1 MPRLQSAPN
10 IDNARTDLDQHGN
23 VIESA
28 SESAPKARRSN
39 RAMESRA
46 REGRIASAK
55 APVSYMMGSRF
66 NLPEQLVENLRK
78 SGYEPGWI
86 AYSRAKVEDK
96 ENYFDAVDR
105 EYQPIMA
112 SEAPELSRK
121 YDLNPFGSREEDTL
135 IRRGGQ
141 ILMKRPIEA
150 HLAEQQHYNEIHMR
164 QQQQSDLFRQSP
176 NGLTKFL
183 DERTLVPMR

>member
-10 IDNARTDLDQHGN
+10 IDDARTDLDQHGN
-23 VIESA
+23 VV
-28 SESAPKARRSN
+28 ESAPKTRRSSRN
-39 RAMESRA
+39 MQSRA
-46 REGRIASAK
+46 YEGRVVSAK

-86 AYSRAKVEDK
+86 AYSRAKTEDK
-96 ENYFDAVDR
+96 ENYFDAIDR
-105 EYQPIMA
+105 EYQPILA
-112 SEAPELSRK
+112 SEAPELARR
-121 YDLNPFGSREEDTL
+121 YELNPFGNREEDSL

-150 HLAEQQHYNEIHMR
+150 HQAEQKHYNEIHLR
-164 QQQQSDLFRQSP
+164 QQQHSDLFRQGP
-176 NGLTKFL
+176 DGLTKFL